1 MKKKYKIQVQVYHK
15 SPFNAY
21 KHEICIP
28 NDMWCQT
35 AEKRKNKSYGLI
47 SILWSSIYI
56 DDHKAENNRN
66 KGKLMNE
73 STRVLKKKN
82 GRWIK
87 TIQLCVCVND
97 DDDDDDVPPSAYQRD
112 QSNSVWQ
119 TVKVCG
125 VCVCAFGKH
134 QNVSIS
140 WICIK
145 DQLCYYSKIKQQLN
159 QSMINKEKSHW
170 SIIQLAIGIFFSIHI
185 FNGNNIVI

>member
-1 MKKKYKIQVQVYHK
+1 MNDWLIEKKHKTKTTVNQNSKMKKNKIQVQVYHK

-73 STRVLKKKN
+73 STRVLKKKKN

-87 TIQLCVCVND
+87 AIQLCVCVND
-97 DDDDDDVPPSAYQRD
+97 DDDDVPPNAYQRD

-125 VCVCAFGKH
+125 VCVYVHLENIKMSVLVEFALKISCVIIRRS
-134 QNVSIS
+134 NNNSI
-140 WICIK
+140 
-145 DQLCYYSKIKQQLN
+145 N
-159 QSMINKEKSHW
+159 QW
-170 SIIQLAIGIFFSIHI
+170 
-185 FNGNNIVI
+185 